1 MSEKK
6 IFITCVYILQIEK
19 IFINLIYMEIQPK
32 FYQWLCDN
40 MQSWVIKDKWKQQWQ
55 CQRTRQINTRPL
67 CQTLRMNLNLKVSHT
82 VKMFVEKSNC
92 TLFVSRKQKFHAWG
106 GNPVPAAQAGQARQR
121 DPQAGEGAPQTQGE
135 RLDNLYVW
143 LMVTKRQSYRNGMIP
158 NAAIMVFY

>member
-19 IFINLIYMEIQPK
+19 DFKIWYTWRFN
-32 FYQWLCDN
+32 
-40 MQSWVIKDKWKQQWQ
+40 QSLTSDCAKICKVESSKTSEKKQWQ
-55 CQRTRQINTRPL
+55 WQRTRPINTRPL

-135 RLDNLYVW
+135 RLDNCNVW